1 MLTICQYSI
10 VGWLSKHHYKG
21 STEDVANPQVALRDK
36 KGNRIFRPR
45 YSYKDVFRIDT
56 TTDADRARIQ
66 SPSLSFKTKE
76 PAVKTF
82 RRMLKILDRCGFDWV
97 LHYKGA
103 DLGIKVED
111 DKVPS
116 IEMIDN
122 KLAKYTPEDIPVER
136 MKAVLLYKNYQRI
149 RVKVKVSGRY
159 SSRVK
164 VKVKGPVLKF
174 DWREIQRRIK
184 KRFRVDV

>member
-1 MLTICQYSI
+1 M
-10 VGWLSKHHYKG
+10 GWLSKHHYRG
-21 STEDVANPQVALRDK
+21 SSEDVANPHVALRDK

-45 YSYKDVFRIDT
+45 YSTKDLFRIDT

-66 SPSLSFKTKE
+66 GPSLSFKAKV
-76 PAVKTF
+76 PAVTTF
-82 RRMLKILDRCGFDWV
+82 RRVLRILDRCGFDWV
-97 LHYKGA
+97 LHYKGP

-111 DKVPS
+111 GDIPS
-116 IEMIDN
+116 IELIDS
-122 KLAKYTPEDIPVER
+122 KLAKYTPEDIPVES

-159 SSRVK
+159 SSKVK
-164 VKVKGPVLKF
+164 VKVKGPVLKS

-184 KRFRVDV
+184 KRFGAEV